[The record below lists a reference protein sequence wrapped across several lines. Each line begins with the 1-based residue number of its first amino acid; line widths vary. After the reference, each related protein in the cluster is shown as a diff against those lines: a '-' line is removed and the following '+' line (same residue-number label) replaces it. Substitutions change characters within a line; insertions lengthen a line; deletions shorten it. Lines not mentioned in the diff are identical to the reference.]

1 MLRSNHPFVWPCL
14 PILGLFPESW
24 FRSEPL
30 FFSSVAPPQEAW
42 TSEDARCGEG
52 LSLATEGPCTH
63 KNPTHRT
70 QGVCRQDPRT
80 PSRPL
85 IIPRGSSLPRVPP
98 VRSLSP
104 VGAPPAGYML
114 LPPLLP
120 STGRTWW
127 QTGPASCVPL
137 ERADL
142 GDSQDTDVIVP
153 QLPFH
158 PALFDLSVPA
168 TE

>member
-14 PILGLFPESW
+14 PILDLFPESW

-42 TSEDARCGEG
+42 TSEDARCGER

-98 VRSLSP
+98 VRSLSLW
-104 VGAPPAGYML
+104 AHHPPATCCFLHSFRPQAG
-114 LPPLLP
+114 PG
-120 STGRTWW
+120 GR
-127 QTGPASCVPL
+127 QAQ
-137 ERADL
+137 RAVSL
-142 GDSQDTDVIVP
+142 W
-153 QLPFH
+153 
-158 PALFDLSVPA
+158 SVPIWG
-168 TE
+168 TLRILMS